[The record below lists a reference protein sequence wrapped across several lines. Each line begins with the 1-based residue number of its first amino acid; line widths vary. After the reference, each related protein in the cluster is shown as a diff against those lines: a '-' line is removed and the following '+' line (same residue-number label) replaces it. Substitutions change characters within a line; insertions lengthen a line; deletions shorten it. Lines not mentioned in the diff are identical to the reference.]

1 MRNTF
6 KQELVNYSMKMFI
19 GGLLLGFGIGLLI
32 CGLMVSSIMSDFEY
46 TLKKYDRQIDDFYE
60 FTHSYSFETVQ
71 DLIDQVSDFYKAN
84 PPLRQTLE
92 TIGMGQVGQLLQDI
106 DENLEDTVEMSED
119 LYNAK
124 SSVREA
130 RSWIFYL
137 EIGGILLIGAGIAV
151 AVWAFY
157 RE

>member
-6 KQELVNYSMKMFI
+6 KQELVNYSMKMFV

-32 CGLMVSSIMSDFEY
+32 CGLMASSMMSDFEY
-46 TLKKYDRQIDDFYE
+46 TLNKYDRQIDDFYE
-60 FTHSYSFETVQ
+60 FTHSYSFETIQ
-71 DLIDQVSDFYKAN
+71 DLIDQVTDFYKAN

-92 TIGMGQVGQLLQDI
+92 TIGLGQVGQLLQDI

-119 LYNAK
+119 LYDAK

-130 RSWIFYL
+130 RSQIFYL

-151 AVWAFY
+151 AVWAYY
-157 RE
+157 RV